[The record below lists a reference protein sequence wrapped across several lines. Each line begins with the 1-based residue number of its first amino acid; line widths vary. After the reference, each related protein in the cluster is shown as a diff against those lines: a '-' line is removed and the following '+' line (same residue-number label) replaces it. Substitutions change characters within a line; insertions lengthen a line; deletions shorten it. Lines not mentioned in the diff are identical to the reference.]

1 MAIDIGTKIADDPL
15 KAGVRSQAKINANDF
30 RQLAALRRDARAD
43 DPAAL
48 REVARQFE
56 SIFTKMMLDSMRA
69 ASFGDPMFGS
79 DQADMYQGMMDDQL
93 AIEMSQGK
101 GMGLADMLIKQLSH
115 GAVTGAP
122 ESTDALATPGLEKS
136 LPVSPSV
143 SEEAKQKFIEKML
156 PQASAAGRE
165 LGVDPRAIIAQAAL
179 ETGWG
184 TSKPGD
190 ASGTSHNLFG
200 VKAGAH
206 WQGASV
212 ASGTTEYES
221 GVASNEIARFRAYAS
236 EKDSV
241 NDYVSLLRDNPR
253 YAAALNTGA
262 DVRAFA
268 TALQKGGYAT
278 DPHYASKLSAIH
290 QAVVE
295 QLDSRQPVAAS
306 LKQGLAEPIP
316 PLES

>member
-1 MAIDIGTKIADDPL
+1 MAIDIGTKITADPL
-15 KAGVRSQAKINANDF
+15 NAGVRAQPKVNANDF

-79 DQADMYQGMMDDQL
+79 EQGDMYQGIMDDQL
-93 AIEMSQGK
+93 AVEMSQGR
-101 GMGLADMLIKQLSH
+101 GIGLADMLIHQLSH
-115 GAVTGAP
+115 GAVAGSGGLT
-122 ESTDALATPGLEKS
+122 SPGLEKS
-136 LPVSPSV
+136 LPVSDQ
-143 SEEAKQKFIEKML
+143 AKQSFIDKML

-184 TSKPGD
+184 TSEPAD
-190 ASGTSHNLFG
+190 ANGTSHNLFG
-200 VKAGAH
+200 IKAGAH

-212 ASGTTEYES
+212 ASGTTEYAS
-221 GVASNEIARFRAYAS
+221 GVAGDEVARFRGYAS

-253 YAAALNTGA
+253 YAPALNTGG

-278 DPHYASKLSAIH
+278 DPNYANKLVAIH
-290 QAVVE
+290 EVIERQAI
-295 QLDSRQPVAAS
+295 AAS
-306 LKQGLAEPIP
+306 LKADHTAPITP
-316 PLES
+316 FES

>member
-15 KAGVRSQAKINANDF
+15 KAGVRSQPKINANDF

-115 GAVTGAP
+115 GAVTA
-122 ESTDALATPGLEKS
+122 PGLEKS
-136 LPVSPSV
+136 LPVNPSV
-143 SEEAKQKFIEKML
+143 SEGTKQEFIEKML

-184 TSKPGD
+184 TSQPAD

-221 GVASNEIARFRAYAS
+221 GAATDEIARFRAYAS

-253 YAAALNTGA
+253 YAAALNTGG

-278 DPHYASKLSAIH
+278 DPHYANKLTAIH
-290 QAVVE
+290 QAIVE
-295 QLDSRQPVAAS
+295 QLDTRQPVAAS
-306 LKQGLAEPIP
+306 LKTGHAEPIP

>member
-1 MAIDIGTKIADDPL
+1 
-15 KAGVRSQAKINANDF
+15 
-30 RQLAALRRDARAD
+30 
-43 DPAAL
+43 
-48 REVARQFE
+48 
-56 SIFTKMMLDSMRA
+56 MRA

-115 GAVTGAP
+115 GEVT
-122 ESTDALATPGLEKS
+122 SPGLEKS
-136 LPVSPSV
+136 LPVSDQ
-143 SEEAKQKFIEKML
+143 AKQEFIEKML

-184 TSKPGD
+184 TSQPAD
-190 ASGTSHNLFG
+190 DSGTSHNLFG

-212 ASGTTEYES
+212 ASGTTEYTS
-221 GVASNEIARFRAYAS
+221 GVAADEVASFRAYAS

-253 YAAALNTGA
+253 YAAALNTGG

-278 DPHYASKLSAIH
+278 DPHYANKLTAIH

-295 QLDSRQPVAAS
+295 QLDSRQSIAAS
-306 LKQGLAEPIP
+306 LKTGHAEPIP

>member
-15 KAGVRSQAKINANDF
+15 KAGVRSTPKINANDF

-79 DQADMYQGMMDDQL
+79 DQGDMYQGMMDDQL
-93 AIEMSQGK
+93 AVEMSQGK

-115 GAVTGAP
+115 GAVTA
-122 ESTDALATPGLEKS
+122 PGLEKS
-136 LPVSPSV
+136 LPVSDQ
-143 SEEAKQKFIEKML
+143 AKQEFIEKML

-165 LGVDPRAIIAQAAL
+165 VGVDPRAIIAQAAL

-184 TSKPGD
+184 TSQPAD

-200 VKAGAH
+200 VKAGTH

-221 GVASNEIARFRAYAS
+221 GVANDKVARFRAYAS

-253 YAAALNTGA
+253 YAAALNTGG

-268 TALQKGGYAT
+268 TALQQGGYAT
-278 DPHYASKLSAIH
+278 DPHYANKLMAIH
-290 QAVVE
+290 QAIVE
-295 QLDSRQPVAAS
+295 QLDSRQPIAAS
-306 LKQGLAEPIP
+306 LKTGHAEPIP

>member
-1 MAIDIGTKIADDPL
+1 MAIDIGTKITDDPL
-15 KAGVRSQAKINANDF
+15 KAGVRSQPKINANDF

-115 GAVTGAP
+115 GEVT
-122 ESTDALATPGLEKS
+122 SPGLEKS
-136 LPVSPSV
+136 LPVSDQ
-143 SEEAKQKFIEKML
+143 AKQEFIEKML

-184 TSKPGD
+184 TSQPAD
-190 ASGTSHNLFG
+190 ATGTSHNLFG

-212 ASGTTEYES
+212 ASGTTEYTS
-221 GVASNEIARFRAYAS
+221 GVAADEVASFRAYAS

-253 YAAALNTGA
+253 YAAALNTGG

-278 DPHYASKLSAIH
+278 DPHYANKLTAIH

-295 QLDSRQPVAAS
+295 QLDSRQSIAAS
-306 LKQGLAEPIP
+306 LKTGHAEPIP

>member
-1 MAIDIGTKIADDPL
+1 MAIDMGTRIADEPL
-15 KAGVRSQAKINANDF
+15 KAGVRSQTKVNANDF

-79 DQADMYQGMMDDQL
+79 DQGDMYQGMMDDQL

-115 GAVTGAP
+115 GAAAGAA
-122 ESTDALATPGLEKS
+122 DGLKNPGLEKS
-136 LPVSPSV
+136 FPVSPSV
-143 SEEAKQKFIEKML
+143 SDEDKQKFIDKIL

-184 TSKPGD
+184 TSQPGA
-190 ASGTSHNLFG
+190 ASASNNLFG
-200 VKAGAH
+200 IKAGAS

-212 ASGTTEYES
+212 ASATTEYAA
-221 GVASNEIARFRAYAS
+221 GVANDEVARFRAYGS
-236 EKDSV
+236 TQDGM
-241 NDYVSLLRDNPR
+241 NDYVSLLRENPR
-253 YAAALNTGA
+253 YASALDTGA
-262 DVRAFA
+262 DVQAFA
-268 TALQKGGYAT
+268 TALQRGGYAT
-278 DPHYASKLSAIH
+278 DPDYANKLV
-290 QAVVE
+290 AVAQKVGE
-295 QLDSRQPVAAS
+295 LGERREIAGSFKPGHAR
-306 LKQGLAEPIP
+306 PIA
-316 PLES
+316 

>member
-115 GAVTGAP
+115 GAVT
-122 ESTDALATPGLEKS
+122 SPGLEKS
-136 LPVSPSV
+136 LPVTDQ
-143 SEEAKQKFIEKML
+143 AKQEFIEKML

-184 TSKPGD
+184 TSQPAD

-200 VKAGAH
+200 VKAGAN

-212 ASGTTEYES
+212 ASGTSEYES
-221 GVASNEIARFRAYAS
+221 GVATDQIASFRAYAS

-253 YAAALNTGA
+253 YAAALNTGG

-278 DPHYASKLSAIH
+278 DPHYANKLTAIH

-295 QLDSRQPVAAS
+295 QLDSRQPIAAS
-306 LKQGLAEPIP
+306 LKPGHAEPIP